1 MALAAHAE
9 GRGHTLSGAP
19 VMEAAKPP
27 YLVLRKEKVEAD
39 WKLKPRP
46 GARNNG
52 RKVLVNSLYEKTEEH
67 ARESEWEAGPEDGRT
82 PVVVTGVGGLEVSTF
97 THEAA
102 QDCHKHLAAT
112 EVYTVLEGTMRMRL
126 GEAGE
131 VVTLAAGD
139 EVVVLPG
146 TAHEVLNEEGEPFLA
161 RVHAVNCRGDAD
173 KYVEREGAWRPVS
186 ELKGK

>member
-1 MALAAHAE
+1 MD
-9 GRGHTLSGAP
+9 
-19 VMEAAKPP
+19 AAKPP
-27 YLVLRKEKVEAD
+27 YLVLRKEAAKAD
-39 WKLKPRP
+39 WKLEPRP

-52 RKVLVNSLYEKTEEH
+52 RKVLVNRLYAETEEH
-67 ARESEWEAGPEDGRT
+67 ARSPVWEAGPEGGKT
-82 PVVVTGVGGLEVSTF
+82 PVVETGAGGLEVSTF

-112 EVYTVLEGTMRMRL
+112 EIYTVLEGTMRMRL

-131 VVTLAAGD
+131 TVVLGAGD

-146 TAHEVLNEEGEPFLA
+146 TPHEVLTGEGEPFLA

-173 KYVEREGAWRPVS
+173 KYVERGGVWCSVR
-186 ELKGK
+186 ELKEQE